1 MGGMMPRRDRPIFI
15 AFLIAVLVLIAIG
28 WGAALVLNRDSQ
40 NVLGESLAAFGIG
53 CAGGLFAVSGK
64 ELAHIFGLKSR
75 D

>member
-15 AFLIAVLVLIAIG
+15 AFLIALVLIAIG
-28 WGAALVLNRDSQ
+28 WGAALVLMETPKTFWGKVWR
-40 NVLGESLAAFGIG
+40 AFGIG